1 MEAIELGKAP
11 LAKKI
16 TIIPANP
23 IYDFKVACLSKK
35 IRRAAYARVSTDSE
49 EQMTSYK
56 AQVKYYTEILSTKED
71 TEFVGVYADEGF
83 SGTNVAKRKGFQ
95 KLIADCRAGL
105 IDEIWVKSISRFA
118 RNIVDCLQY
127 IRELKEL
134 GINIH
139 FESINVDTLDAKGEL
154 LIVILASIAEE
165 ESRNIS
171 ENQKWRYK
179 NDFAEGKMCISTLY
193 GYLKD
198 EHKQLVIN
206 PDTAHIVRRIY
217 GEYLGGLSTTQIAER
232 LNADGVP
239 TYLKAKGKD
248 AYRNTKWSAAGIQR
262 MLENEKYKGDARLQK
277 TFSPDFR
284 STKRLKNEGQVKIY
298 EVENSHQPIID
309 RDTFD
314 KVQAEIQRRKDLAA
328 SGERVGGRYS
338 SANPL
343 SGKIKCGEC
352 GDIYHRHPN
361 KYKGETIPYWICKT
375 KQRSKSAD
383 CKQPHIKEADIQRA
397 FVTALN
403 KLIDD
408 KEAFIAD
415 LMKTA
420 SQIITDQDQ
429 SDYDR
434 KADELTKARA
444 EMLELNRASGK
455 NLIEPTE
462 YYEQSL
468 KLMERIDA
476 LTAQTQSIR
485 HIINTKK
492 TAKHRLAEIQE
503 VLSGEILGDFD
514 GIVFRQLISMVTI
527 ISPIEV
533 EFSFICGIT
542 VREKL

>member
-1 MEAIELGKAP
+1 MSEVAISVP
-11 LAKKI
+11 PFAKKI

-23 IYDFKVACLSKK
+23 IYDYKAACITKK

-56 AQVKYYTEILSTKED
+56 AQVKYYTEILSAKED

-83 SGTNVAKRKGFQ
+83 SGTNVKKRKQFQ
-95 KLIADCRAGL
+95 KMIEDCRAGL

-139 FESINVDTLDAKGEL
+139 FESINVDTLDTKGEL

-179 NDFAEGKMCISTLY
+179 NDFAEGKLCISTIY
-193 GYLKD
+193 GYLKN
-198 EHKQLVIN
+198 EKQLVID
-206 PDTAHIVRRIY
+206 PDTAPVVRRVY
-217 GEYLGGLSTTQIAER
+217 AEYLSGLSTTQIAER
-232 LNADGVP
+232 LNAEGIP
-239 TYLKAKGKD
+239 TYYKKKGKPI
-248 AYRNTKWSAAGIQR
+248 YEKTKWSAAGIQR

-284 STKRLKNEGQVKIY
+284 STKRIKNEGQVKIY

-309 RDTFD
+309 RDTYD
-314 KVQAEIQRRKDLAA
+314 KVQAELKRRADLAA
-328 SGERVGGRYS
+328 DGERTGGRYS

-343 SGKIKCGEC
+343 SGKVKCGDC

-375 KQRSKSAD
+375 KQRSRSEK
-383 CKQPHIKEADIQRA
+383 CRQPHIKEDDIQRA
-397 FVTALN
+397 FVSALN
-403 KLIDD
+403 KLIGD
-408 KEAFIAD
+408 KDKFIAD
-415 LMKTA
+415 LMETA
-420 SQIITDQDQ
+420 SRIITDQDQ
-429 SDYDR
+429 ADYDV
-434 KADELTKARA
+434 KAAELAAARS

-455 NLIEPTE
+455 HLITPAQ
-462 YYEQSL
+462 YYDQSL
-468 KLMERIDA
+468 KLMDRIDD
-476 LTAQTQSIR
+476 LTSQTQSIR
-485 HIINTKK
+485 HIINSKK
-492 TAKHRLAEIQE
+492 TAKHRLAEIKQ
-503 VLSGEILGDFD
+503 VLEGEMLGGFD
-514 GIVFRQLISMVTI
+514 GVVFRQLISMVTV

-533 EFSFICGIT
+533 EFTFVCGIKT
-542 VREKL
+542 TERL